1 MLTPEHGQAF
11 RTFYDAMRDSVL
23 DDKTR
28 TLVGLSAAMA
38 VGCEP

>member
-1 MLTPEHGQAF
+1 MLTAEHGQAF
-11 RTFYDAMRDSVL
+11 RDFYAAMRDSVL

-28 TLVGLSAAMA
+28 VLVGLAAAMA

>member
-11 RTFYDAMRDSVL
+11 RDFYDAMRDSVL
-23 DDKTR
+23 DEKTT
-28 TLVGLSAAMA
+28 TLVGLAAAMA